1 MATPAPDS
9 RSFKLTPVEWE
20 VLYLLHDALGQMR
33 KMTMSFSELRYL
45 AVEHSEDEIRQAVE
59 ALLDPARAGG
69 RLAAPLIVPV
79 PNLTNLPIYRITPLG
94 RDLVKQQ
101 QGLAARSTAK

>member
-1 MATPAPDS
+1 MASPSPDP

-45 AVEHSEDEIRQAVE
+45 AVEHTEDQIRQAVE
-59 ALLDPARAGG
+59 SLLDPAAHG
-69 RLAAPLIVPV
+69 RSHAPLIVPV
-79 PNLTNLPIYRITPLG
+79 SNLCNLPIYRITPEG
-94 RDLVKQQ
+94 RDLVKRE
-101 QGLAARSTAK
+101 QGFARHST